1 MIDKQK
7 QRLEE
12 LKKTS
17 NDPKLSHLFEE
28 MARLE
33 IMLDD
38 LRDAELYRRNP
49 NNPTQIKVEPA
60 FYLYHKTLS
69 AYKEIVRVLLKSCD
83 DNGETSPLRD
93 YLNNLKSRD
102 TEEFD

>member
-38 LRDAELYRRNP
+38 LRDVELYRRNP

-60 FYLYHKTLS
+60 FHLYHKTLS
-69 AYKEIVRVLLKSCD
+69 AYKEVVRVLLKSCD
-83 DNGETSPLRD
+83 DSSEESPLRA
-93 YLNNLKSRD
+93 YLKSIKSAD
-102 TEEFD
+102 EFTE